1 MNKTIILTVICFL
14 VTSGGCPLACFAE
27 APNID
32 SERLI
37 PSRKIQPGDTI
48 KINVWKYSDLNAT
61 IVVSSAGTMSYSYIG
76 EVQVAGKT
84 PEELRDLITR
94 QLDQNYIANPR
105 VDVTIESELPTI
117 YVVGE
122 VVRPGSYKY
131 EINLDPLKAVAL
143 AGGLSNFASR
153 TALIIRRDPNGIETQ
168 IKVKL
173 NELMKANEE
182 RAKYQLLPGDMV
194 VVKRGW
200 F

>member
-1 MNKTIILTVICFL
+1 MKKTMILAVICFM
-14 VTSGGCPLACFAE
+14 VISGGFPLACFAE
-27 APNID
+27 AQKTD
-32 SERLI
+32 SGEFI

-61 IVVSSAGTMSYSYIG
+61 VVVSAAGTMSYSYIG
-76 EVQVAGKT
+76 EVQVAGKA

-105 VDVTIESELPTI
+105 VDVTIESELPTV

-168 IKVKL
+168 VKVKL
-173 NELMKANEE
+173 NDLMEANEE

>member
-1 MNKTIILTVICFL
+1 MILAVICFM
-14 VTSGGCPLACFAE
+14 VVSGGCPLACFAE
-27 APNID
+27 VQKTDA
-32 SERLI
+32 EELI

-61 IVVSSAGTMSYSYIG
+61 VVVSAAGTMSYSYIG
-76 EVQVAGKT
+76 EVQVAGKA

-105 VDVTIESELPTI
+105 VDVTIESELPTV

-153 TALIIRRDPNGIETQ
+153 TALIIRRDTNGTETQ
-168 IKVKL
+168 VKVNL
-173 NELMKANEE
+173 NKLMKANEE